1 MAASAKRN
9 RLVSRRSAATLIAS
23 IMTFGCQPLPQP
35 TGTETWPV
43 ELFPQ
48 PTGIEWESDETLLQP
63 TGIELE
69 PEETLPQPTGIE
81 LGPDETLLIS
91 QTTWSDY
98 LAYVELLEI
107 VKPGAYVVS
116 QTGLAGGYSV
126 CADVRHCFSTEY
138 YVRRALRLCEA
149 EGDKCV
155 VFARDSAI
163 VVSFDIVN
171 LINP

>member
-1 MAASAKRN
+1 MRN
-9 RLVSRRSAATLIAS
+9 HFISRRSAAALVAS

-35 TGTETWPV
+35 TGIEIWPV
-43 ELFPQ
+43 EFFP
-48 PTGIEWESDETLLQP
+48 QP

-69 PEETLPQPTGIE
+69 PDETLPQPTSVE
-81 LGPDETLLIS
+81 LGPDEMLLIS

-126 CADVRHCFSTEY
+126 CADVRQCSSTEY
-138 YVRRALRLCEA
+138 YVRNALRLCEA
-149 EGDKCV
+149 EGEKCV
-155 VFARDSAI
+155 VFARDNAI
-163 VVSFDIVN
+163 VVSFEIVD
-171 LINP
+171 